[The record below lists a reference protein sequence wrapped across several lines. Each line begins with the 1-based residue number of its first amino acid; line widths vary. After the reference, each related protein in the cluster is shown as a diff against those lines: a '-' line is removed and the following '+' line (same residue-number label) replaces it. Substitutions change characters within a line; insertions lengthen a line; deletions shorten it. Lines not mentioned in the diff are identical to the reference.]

1 MVVVFAEDC
10 RNRGFVCLCVR
21 LVNAVI
27 LKGTGETHKA
37 LREALSFCH
46 SVMGRLSAEFTAI
59 FLFSLACRTP

>member
-10 RNRGFVCLCVR
+10 RNRGFACLCVR

-37 LREALSFCH
+37 LRRPCH
-46 SVMGRLSAEFTAI
+46 SVMGRLSAEFTVI